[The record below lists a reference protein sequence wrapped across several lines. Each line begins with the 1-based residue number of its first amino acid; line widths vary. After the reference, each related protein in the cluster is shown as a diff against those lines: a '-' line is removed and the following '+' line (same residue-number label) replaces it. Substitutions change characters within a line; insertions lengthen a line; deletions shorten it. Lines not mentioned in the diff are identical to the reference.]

1 MKIQWNLCN
10 PTSKF
15 CTILRHPTKL
25 YDSKVFMLTKYYHI
39 LYNTTHFPGLLVCQI
54 RQVPLYN

>member
-1 MKIQWNLCN
+1 MSLFVILVFNKLMKIQWNLCN

-25 YDSKVFMLTKYYHI
+25 YDSKVFL
-39 LYNTTHFPGLLVCQI
+39 LLVTTFPWSLG
-54 RQVPLYN
+54 VSD